1 LWGAVAARPAREREL
16 YRTEAE
22 QGLWTGTAAAPAAF
36 KTPHASL
43 RPGGG
48 ARRSIGELEPSPVSD
63 PLLFLIST
71 SLKVE
76 LNMKNRTE
84 TLEIGSRAPDF
95 SLGAANREGTFTLGG
110 LVAQGKLI
118 LEFLR
123 GTW

>member
-1 LWGAVAARPAREREL
+1 MRWDI
-16 YRTEAE
+16 
-22 QGLWTGTAAAPAAF
+22 
-36 KTPHASL
+36 PHRIAH
-43 RPGGG
+43 R
-48 ARRSIGELEPSPVSD
+48 AIPVPL

-95 SLGAANREGTFTLGG
+95 SLGAANREGTFTLGSLLERG
-110 LVAQGKLI
+110 TLI
-118 LEFLR
+118 IELLR